1 MGSVN
6 DDRGQ
11 ALLAV
16 VLTLGIAATAIVGL
30 RAAQER
36 IVLGARA
43 QRAGEAAV
51 EAAAQSVADL
61 YAARPATA
69 RELVVDPRVLETA
82 RAAAEE
88 LARENGG
95 RDVEGLQLSCNGDR
109 IEARL
114 LLTGYSHHA
123 GFRAPECS
131 RP

>member
-1 MGSVN
+1 VR
-6 DDRGQ
+6 DEDGQ
-11 ALLAV
+11 AILAM
-16 VLTLGIAATAIVGL
+16 VLALGIAATAIVGL

-36 IVLGARA
+36 IVTGARA

-51 EAAAQSVADL
+51 EAAAQAVVDV
-61 YAARPATA
+61 YAARPAA
-69 RELVVDPRVLETA
+69 AKEIVLDPRVFEVA

-95 RDVEGLQLSCNGDR
+95 RGVEQIQLLCVGDR

-114 LLTGYSHHA
+114 VLSGQSHHA

-131 RP
+131 LP

>member
-1 MGSVN
+1 VDSLN

-11 ALLAV
+11 AILAV
-16 VLTLGIAATAIVGL
+16 VLALGIAATAIVGL
-30 RAAQER
+30 RAAEER

-51 EAAAQSVADL
+51 EAAAQSVADA
-61 YAARPATA
+61 YAARPTAA

-88 LARENGG
+88 LARENGV
-95 RDVEGLQLSCNGDR
+95 RDIEGLELSCNSDR

-114 LLTGYSHHA
+114 VLTGYSHHA

>member
-1 MGSVN
+1 MGE
-6 DDRGQ
+6 RGQ
-11 ALLAV
+11 AIVAIVLA
-16 VLTLGIAATAIVGL
+16 LGIAASAIVGL

-36 IVLGARA
+36 IVLGARV

-51 EAAAQSVADL
+51 EAATQSVADT
-61 YAARPATA
+61 YAARPAAA
-69 RELVVDPRVLETA
+69 RELVLDPGVLEAA
-82 RAAAEE
+82 RVAADE

-95 RDVEGLQLSCNGDR
+95 DSVDRVELSCSGDR

-114 LLTGYSHHA
+114 VLSGYSHHA